1 MGDAAAFWGHPFL
14 RNLILQILLLHPSS
28 LFLRL
33 YTQAGITIDTI
44 WLRKDWTY
52 TFIFSF
58 FRIINERMGKTLNIV
73 WSLLTAL
80 VTLSTTGLMGVA
92 VLTNH
97 WEYITYSQS
106 SVEALIYENNSSTS
120 SSSSSISVKQIMDD
134 RVIVVTTEDQN
145 ELLVRMH
152 AGLWATCYDL
162 TGKRGNMK
170 CTTYI
175 IGFYMILSENCSL
188 LSMLNDKLHFTKQLL
203 IGDLKQRKKV
213 IIWRKMMFRKL
224 LRNEKVFAAMFELH
238 IQSWTRV
245 VLQVC

>member
-1 MGDAAAFWGHPFL
+1 
-14 RNLILQILLLHPSS
+14 
-28 LFLRL
+28 
-33 YTQAGITIDTI
+33 
-44 WLRKDWTY
+44 
-52 TFIFSF
+52 
-58 FRIINERMGKTLNIV
+58 MGKTLNIV

-175 IGFYMILSENCSL
+175 IGFYMMMTLSENCSL

-203 IGDLKQRKKV
+203 IGDLKQRKKSYNLEKDDVQKV
-213 IIWRKMMFRKL
+213 IEEWESFCRNVWAACSIFHTFIGE
-224 LRNEKVFAAMFELH
+224 NEKLFFNLCKNH
-238 IQSWTRV
+238 LLPT
-245 VLQVC
+245 

>member
-1 MGDAAAFWGHPFL
+1 MDKILKREKVAAILARTYLQFAINCILHKRKGLRLLKQMGDAAAFWGHPFL

-44 WLRKDWTY
+44 WLRKDWTH

-58 FRIINERMGKTLNIV
+58 FRIIKERMGKTLNIV

-162 TGKRGNMK
+162 TGKRRNMNLEIH
-170 CTTYI
+170 T
-175 IGFYMILSENCSL
+175 S
-188 LSMLNDKLHFTKQLL
+188 
-203 IGDLKQRKKV
+203 
-213 IIWRKMMFRKL
+213 
-224 LRNEKVFAAMFELH
+224 
-238 IQSWTRV
+238 
-245 VLQVC
+245 